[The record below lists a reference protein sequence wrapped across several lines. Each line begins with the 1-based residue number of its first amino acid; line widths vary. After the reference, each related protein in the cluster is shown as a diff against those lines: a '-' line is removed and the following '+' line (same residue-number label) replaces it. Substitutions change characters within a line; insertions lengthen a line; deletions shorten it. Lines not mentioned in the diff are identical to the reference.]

1 MSCLNVSLSRLGGGS
16 ADATRIGGGVA
27 FLGRIGGAQTSLQ
40 RIGGMSAQFGRIGGL
55 KCRFSPVCASGVGSP
70 YLEISPTIVWIWTEP
85 AYNDVYSN
93 TRWNVE

>member
-1 MSCLNVSLSRLGGGS
+1 MSCVSVTLARVDDCR
-16 ADATRIGGGVA
+16 ADITRVGVGTA
-27 FLGRIGGAQTSLQ
+27 DLRRIGGAQTSLQ
-40 RIGGMSAQFGRIGGL
+40 RIGGMSAQLGRIGGL